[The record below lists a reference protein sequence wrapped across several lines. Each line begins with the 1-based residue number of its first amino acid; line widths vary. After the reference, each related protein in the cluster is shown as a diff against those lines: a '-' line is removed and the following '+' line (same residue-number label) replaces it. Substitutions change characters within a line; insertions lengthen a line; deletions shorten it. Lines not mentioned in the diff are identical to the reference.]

1 MITSL
6 FYKES
11 PMTGIAAGH
20 RVFAI
25 LGEIER

>member
-1 MITSL
+1 MRPSL
-6 FYKES
+6 YKES
-11 PMTGIAAGH
+11 PVAGIAAGH